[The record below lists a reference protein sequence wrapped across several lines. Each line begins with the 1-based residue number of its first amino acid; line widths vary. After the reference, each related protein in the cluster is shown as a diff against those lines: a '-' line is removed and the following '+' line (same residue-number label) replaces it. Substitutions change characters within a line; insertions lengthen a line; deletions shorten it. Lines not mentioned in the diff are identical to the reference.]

1 MSSDTRTSLNNALD
15 AFAGFGL
22 RVGGVVAGLGLAYL
36 LYVIFG
42 PKLAAMKSMKAADR
56 QTLLQSVSWARA
68 MLTWGG
74 GLLILSACI
83 RFFYEQTIG
92 LILTLLGAAL
102 YFLAPGGLAS
112 LTMGSFAASTASNGK
127 IDPAVELYQSI
138 VHDLALVGLFCLVPG
153 CLLLVRD
160 VIWSICKRSRVRH
173 QPLTEEEK
181 TRAERLRKHRKL
193 YEKCWDMSV
202 CNERARRFCAAWQKR
217 KPCWQIKAG
226 CLCDETIM
234 KQALLDRDR
243 EAGLPQQTPAVDT
256 RPKVVLTAQQ
266 KKERCRNCTIFL
278 EHQRQKFR
286 IVTPTALVLVGGLY
300 AVLYTRLYAW
310 LYEFFERLDKFM
322 SFLTYQKGHAE
333 SFASHGNTVT
343 TLGMICLG
351 IVLLSFT
358 FRAVEWLIFDRHL

>member
-1 MSSDTRTSLNNALD
+1 MSSDTRTSINNALD
-15 AFAGFGL
+15 TFAGFGL
-22 RVGGVVAGLGLAYL
+22 RVGSVVAGLGLAYV

-56 QTLLQSVSWARA
+56 DTLVQSVGWARA

-102 YFLAPGGLAS
+102 YFLAPSGLAS
-112 LTMGSFAASTASNGK
+112 LTMDSFASAATKGK
-127 IDPAVELYQSI
+127 IDPAVELYQNI
-138 VHDLALVGLFCLVPG
+138 VHDITLVGLFCLVPG

-160 VIWSICKRSRVRH
+160 AIWSIAKRSRAKH
-173 QPLTEEEK
+173 LPLTEEEK
-181 TRAERLRKHRKL
+181 AREERLRKRRKP
-193 YEKCWDMSV
+193 YEMCWDMSV
-202 CNERARRFCAAWQKR
+202 CNERVRRFCGAWQKH
-217 KPCWQIKAG
+217 KPCWQIKSG
-226 CLCDETIM
+226 CLCDENIM

-243 EAGLPQQTPAVDT
+243 EAGVTQQSAAVDT
-256 RPKVVLTAQQ
+256 RPKIVLTARQ

-286 IVTPTALVLVGGLY
+286 IATPTALVLVGALY
-300 AVLYTRLYAW
+300 AAMYTRLHAL
-310 LYEFFERLDKFM
+310 LYGFFERMDKFM